1 MVSMVDG
8 SVRISRAFVVGV
20 LVMVGGVMWS
30 SGAGAQTSLVVGVGV
45 FGEGSDVEGNERIEV
60 RDNERNFEYSSD
72 SFLNG
77 SLRVLRPLSGS
88 VFWGGGVTYYGTY
101 RGLIDEGE
109 DTPDPPDTYE
119 FGPLLELG
127 VLLEWRIGV
136 TEKIDLALGAQ
147 AGLALLFPGG
157 DLAAEIKRLKDQ
169 DVGVWDL
176 PRPGYFLAPQ
186 IGARWKLDERLA
198 LRGDLLFKWERLHLF
213 GIDEVVDGV
222 EYERH
227 SQANILRTEF
237 VVGLEIAL

>member
-1 MVSMVDG
+1 MMSAVDR
-8 SVRISRAFVVGV
+8 SKRVSRAFVAGM

-30 SGAGAQTSLVVGVGV
+30 SGAAAQTSLIVGIGA

-60 RDNERNFEYSSD
+60 RDTDRSFEYSSD

-77 SLRVLRPLSGS
+77 SLRVLRPLSKS
-88 VFWGGGVTYYGTY
+88 LFWGGGVTYYGTY
-101 RGLIDEGE
+101 RGEIDEGD
-109 DTPDPPDTYE
+109 DTPDPPNTYE

-127 VLLEWRIGV
+127 GLIEWRVGV

-157 DLAAEIKRLKDQ
+157 DLKAEIKRLKDQ
-169 DVGVWDL
+169 DVGVWDV

-186 IGARWKLDERLA
+186 VGARWKLDERLSV
-198 LRGDLLFKWERLHLF
+198 RGDLLFKWERLHLF
-213 GIDEVVDGV
+213 GIDEVVDGLR
-222 EYERH
+222 YERS

-237 VVGLEIAL
+237 VVGLEIVL